1 MYDVPALE
9 MYINYDKTTHNPI
22 EKSVGTGQQSHIIY
36 TVTFCDTSHS
46 THAANTNYCTTDKSM
61 ESILKKATLIH
72 VNVFTNNM

>member
-1 MYDVPALE
+1 MYDVPVLE

-22 EKSVGTGQQSHIIY
+22 EKSVSSSHILS
-36 TVTFCDTSHS
+36 TLSHSVLLLTSHS

-61 ESILKKATLIH
+61 ESILKKVTLIH

>member
-9 MYINYDKTTHNPI
+9 MYINCDKTTHNPI
-22 EKSVGTGQQSHIIY
+22 EKSVGSINILSTLSHS
-36 TVTFCDTSHS
+36 VLLLTSHS

-61 ESILKKATLIH
+61 ESILKKVTLIH

>member
-22 EKSVGTGQQSHIIY
+22 EKSVGSINILSTLSHS
-36 TVTFCDTSHS
+36 VLLLTSHS

-61 ESILKKATLIH
+61 ESILKKVTLIH